1 MSLIENL
8 KRIKRVEAAKL
19 SMLVS
24 YSIVITKGG
33 ENLIA
38 S

>member
-8 KRIKRVEAAKL
+8 KRIEKVEATKL
-19 SMLVS
+19 SVLVS
-24 YSIVITKGG
+24 YNIVITKGG
-33 ENLIA
+33 ENLVA